1 MFKPVLS
8 TGSKLGR
15 GREGKYRPTCSV
27 GERKKKKKANYD
39 CDSSSR
45 KYNIK

>member
-1 MFKPVLS
+1 MFKLVLS

-27 GERKKKKKANYD
+27 GEIKKKK
-39 CDSSSR
+39 SSSR